1 VLKLLEKLGFFR
13 QKDILKKASE
23 LCVERAEQGLPPPS
37 LAEQVAR
44 KPRSRALSKIS
55 EEEVTK
61 LLKSCT
67 LNKKQRKKLW
77 VKVAYE
83 KALFDLYQRVTA
95 LARFAAMHVAFGH
108 LTSLILATLVFNGLW
123 PLSSSFFLS
132 LISLYLNYQLI
143 GLRPLI
149 ERPCSFID

>member
-1 VLKLLEKLGFFR
+1 MGKHATEAQKVEFLTHCEYVTYAEAARKVGLLPSTT
-13 QKDILKKASE
+13 KDILKKAGK

-44 KPRSRALSKIS
+44 KPGSGAPSKIS
-55 EEEVTK
+55 EEEVTR

-83 KALFDLYQRVTA
+83 EAFFDLHQQT
-95 LARFAAMHVAFGH
+95 
-108 LTSLILATLVFNGLW
+108 
-123 PLSSSFFLS
+123 
-132 LISLYLNYQLI
+132 
-143 GLRPLI
+143 I
-149 ERPCSFID
+149 EKKL